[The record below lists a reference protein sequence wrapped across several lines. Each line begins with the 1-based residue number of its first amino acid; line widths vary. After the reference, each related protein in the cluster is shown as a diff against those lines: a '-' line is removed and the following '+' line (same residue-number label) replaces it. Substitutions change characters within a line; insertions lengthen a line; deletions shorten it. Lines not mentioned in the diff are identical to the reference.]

1 MSFNMNLL
9 GVNSEDMSYNMDLF
23 LGVNFEDMSFN
34 IELVG
39 VNFEDIMNLFMRVNF
54 EDMNF
59 NIDLFWGRIF

>member
-1 MSFNMNLL
+1 
-9 GVNSEDMSYNMDLF
+9 MDLF
-23 LGVNFEDMSFN
+23 LGVNFEDMCFN